1 MTKLGD
7 LLLQR
12 LQEEASNPLVKMQ
25 REAREAGNQALED
38 LNFVLAYFED
48 IKQKIT
54 FNINLGNSL
63 PVITIG
69 KTSSEQTHIN
79 SLLKTHQ
86 WNTKPNSYYNPIWI
100 NFVEWAK
107 SENLFVEWT
116 PKHDGGGRESWFE
129 LTITPLNSNYIPK
142 QKTR

>member
-48 IKQKIT
+48 LKQKIT

-69 KTSSEQTHIN
+69 KTSSEQTRIN

-86 WNTKPNSYYNPIWI
+86 WQTKPNSYYNPIWVK
-100 NFVEWAK
+100 FVEWAN

-116 PKHDGGGRESWFE
+116 PKHPGGRDSWFE

-142 QKTR
+142 PKIR

>member
-48 IKQKIT
+48 LKQKIT

-69 KTSSEQTHIN
+69 KTSSEQTRIN

-86 WNTKPNSYYNPIWI
+86 WQTKPNSYYNPIWI
-100 NFVEWAK
+100 KFVEWAK

-116 PKHDGGGRESWFE
+116 PNHDGGGRDSWFE

-142 QKTR
+142 PKIR